1 MRIYFRDKVELYLI
15 EKAREFKDA
24 NALVLRQTVF
34 QGIPGNVIGVM
45 ERAGGS
51 LLSIVFLA
59 HSTHPDEPIPHFR
72 NLDGIY
78 SNALVEALVTL
89 PYRPGPD
96 YIPVDKF
103 RELKTGVAGEARN
116 LLFHLEGGINDR
128 NASHVLIFKGAGLLL
143 VNQDGII
150 GKLQNVQLSKMLHKI
165 YEEGK

>member
-24 NALVLRQTVF
+24 NALALRQTVF
-34 QGIPGNVIGVM
+34 QAVPGNVIGVM
-45 ERAGGS
+45 ERS
-51 LLSIVFLA
+51 ISYLSIVFLA

-89 PYRPGPD
+89 PSRPGPD
-96 YIPVDKF
+96 YIPVDIFKGF
-103 RELKTGVAGEARN
+103 KEYTDREARN
-116 LLFHLEGGINDR
+116 LLVSLEGGINDR

-143 VNQDGII
+143 VNQDGIV